1 MNRRDDWMTVGEV
14 AEELKVPSARV
25 YGLIRDP
32 EGPLP
37 AHRITP
43 RTIRINR
50 DELRTWLDT
59 RKTPR
64 TETDPML

>member
-1 MNRRDDWMTVGEV
+1 MNRSDDWMTVGDV
-14 AEELKVPSARV
+14 AEELKVPPARV
-25 YGLIRDP
+25 YRLIRDT

-50 DELRTWLDT
+50 DELHAWLDT
-59 RKTPR
+59 RKTPG
-64 TETDPML
+64 TERNSML

>member
-1 MNRRDDWMTVGEV
+1 MNRSDDWMTVGDV
-14 AEELKVPSARV
+14 AEELKVPPARV
-25 YGLIRDP
+25 YRLIQDT

-50 DELRTWLDT
+50 DELRAWLDT
-59 RKTPR
+59 RKTSR
-64 TETDPML
+64 TETDSML